1 MALKQGVHTRAI
13 VVLGPME
20 TRPDGEPEW
29 VPVSLRVDFAAM
41 AGALDVDLVDITQEI
56 TAAVP
61 GEYGFKQV
69 HVQFDPDEPDGL
81 QGVLSLLIEAS
92 TEPTE
97 VEVYFT
103 EQIPFLSPTEPLG
116 EMSFDDGY
124 FDDDEQT
131 HHQFTVQTG
140 PLAVVHREDH
150 CAGLPRIIRLQ
161 DNATELI
168 NDSEGVGNCILND
181 SVQADTGAFLSTSP
195 STLFEVQEG
204 DLCTTV
210 RVGGDYTDAAGDTP
224 PSNPQATYEFRYF
237 AGSPIVH
244 VSAVVSQDHP
254 APWDATYFLWL
265 NLRDPAT
272 QLFDRWQIG
281 TFPDAPD
288 EEPYEEYQL
297 NTDPEQTSP
306 VHSWPTLWGA
316 LVNSGNDDY
325 VAYLGGG
332 QARLYDYA
340 EPYEGITYYLRGQ
353 RERWTTSERRF
364 DGALWLGRNPEGS
377 GNLGAEVIHRAANQF
392 RAVLY
397 AYITVEP
404 LEERLEELRTDIQD
418 LPEDGRRGRFLWCL
432 DRIERLGRHEGMLTE
447 AIDLADQL
455 RWALDWHMAQVDP
468 QDVFDWFTS
477 TDGLRLVGNDQ
488 IGLGF
493 DLRSNGIS
501 LVSAF
506 DLVAGREL
514 LDGAPQTM
522 WDAEAL
528 ANGEHMALVSG
539 DGWDDLDWA
548 IYPHEDTGEPVVS
561 LAWNTPTSS
570 NLAWLS
576 AEMVI
581 FFEGPLTR
589 WRLSVANSSDRAAL
603 RQVCFPRA
611 WSGRIG
617 DDEEAGRLAIP
628 RRSGELI
635 EAPVANPV
643 YEHTPTHEQ
652 YQALYPSYR
661 GNMQFMAHYNDGAG
675 LYLATHDP
683 LASMKEIVARHGQ
696 APGGRRDG
704 VFLSYRWPV
713 ENMSD
718 TGNIFEMDREVP
730 DPNDPAAG
738 NVDIEARAVLGAF
751 RGDWYD
757 AAQIYR
763 TWAETAPWWPESDE
777 NGRLDTPEWMTDIAF
792 WIVAGSSDVFECM
805 EMGMDPQW
813 WIAER
818 DRVIGLANQ
827 LRALEPDAPVAVH
840 WYWWSEE
847 PLFDCMPEDF
857 FEAKA
862 DFVDQVIT
870 PMRTEGILFMPYLN
884 GRLWDVNLPRY
895 TSEERWRDGSLPE
908 GGEPGN
914 EADHLSESYSRQPR
928 DEGCN
933 PIYDLGV
940 GGFGLMVDEYKVMCS
955 VVERWA
961 EEVVSIAKLA
971 ASSLPPYGLGA
982 DAVYLDQVASAEP
995 VPCFDENHGHPL
1007 GGGHWWSIDGYWKML
1022 RDLRASPDV
1031 SQDQVM
1037 LTSESANEAY
1047 VHLFHGMLPWKWTY
1061 ENQVPLFP
1069 AVYGGR
1075 VILFGR
1081 TYADGSEPAGMIMKA
1096 GQALVFGEQIGWIPT
1111 LKYDVTAWPG
1121 SPWISSAGWQITGP
1135 FFWRVARL
1143 RYHFRDYFR
1152 LGRLARPPILQWPPD
1167 SGPEQVTA
1175 YWGGWGGDVTTDVIL
1190 SGAWQR
1196 PDGDLLL
1203 LLAHVSDQHGPQT
1216 CELAFDGAVYGFD
1229 EDAWLVVTQ
1238 HDEDGP
1244 LATEDTVVVQSPFR
1258 LELTL
1263 GQLAVRAIEIRETH
1277 APFDQIGA
1285 AVLGHGEPELYDSF
1299 PTEQTP
1305 EDEDEEATSGGGSTS
1320 SAEEDQTTSA
1330 GGGTSSAEATDAASS
1345 GDRQTFGAEGFGTDD
1360 HFEGVDREGW
1370 HRKGAEDAADQD
1382 SSQAADEEEL
1392 REFGVRDPLAW
1403 DSIHGAER
1411 EDLYGSGVRDL
1422 SPSDGSQG
1430 EEFRRTHT
1438 TETRPQKSRKSTR
1451 RRGR

>member
-210 RVGGDYTDAAGDTP
+210 RVGGEYTKNDAGDTP
-224 PSNPQATYEFRYF
+224 PSNPRATYEFRYF

-244 VSAVVSQDHP
+244 VSAALTQDHP

-265 NLRDPAT
+265 NLRDENGE
-272 QLFDRWQIG
+272 LFDRWQIG
-281 TFPDAPD
+281 LSETPDVGIPGIP
-288 EEPYEEYQL
+288 PYEEHEL
-297 NTDPEQTSP
+297 DVDPQQTAP

-316 LVNSGNDDY
+316 LVNSDNDDY

-340 EPYEGITYYLRGQ
+340 EPDDGITYFLRGQ
-353 RERWTTSERRF
+353 RERWAATERRF

-377 GNLGAEVIHRAANQF
+377 GGLGAAVIHRAANQF

-397 AYITVEP
+397 AYVTVEP
-404 LEERLEELRTDIQD
+404 LEERFEELRTDIQD
-418 LPEDGRRGRFLWCL
+418 LPEGGRRGRFLWCL
-432 DRIERLGRHEGMLTE
+432 DRIERLGRHEGDLTQ

-468 QDVFDWFTS
+468 QDVFDWFTA
-477 TDGLRLVGNDQ
+477 TEGLRLVGNDQ

-493 DLRSNGIS
+493 DLRAAGIA

-506 DLVAGREL
+506 DLITGREL

-522 WDAEAL
+522 WDVEVL
-528 ANGEHMALVSG
+528 ADGVAALVSG
-539 DGWDDLDWA
+539 GGWEELQWGFYDNQ
-548 IYPHEDTGEPVVS
+548 DTGEPEVA
-561 LAWNTPTSS
+561 LR
-570 NLAWLS
+570 WLEPS
-576 AEMVI
+576 RDALEGIVAEMVI
-581 FFEGPLTR
+581 AFEGPLTR
-589 WRLSVANSSDRAAL
+589 WRLKVNAEGSQAAL

-617 DDEEAGRLAIP
+617 DDEKEGRLAIP

-652 YQALYPSYR
+652 YQALNPSYR

-738 NVDIEARAVLGAF
+738 NVDIEARAVMGAF
-751 RGDWYD
+751 QGNWYD

-818 DRVIGLANQ
+818 DRVFDLVTQ

-847 PLFDCMPEDF
+847 PLFDCMPEKF
-857 FEAKA
+857 FEAKEN
-862 DFVDQVIT
+862 F
-870 PMRTEGILFMPYLN
+870 RTEVIDQLRAQNILFMPYLN
-884 GRLWDVNLPRY
+884 GRLWDVDLPRY
-895 TSEERWRDGSLPE
+895 ASEERWRDASLPE
-908 GGEPGN
+908 GGDPDDDQIRE
-914 EADHLSESYSRQPR
+914 SESYRHFPR
-928 DEGCN
+928 KGDTCQVVTEQQE
-933 PIYDLGV
+933 
-940 GGFGLMVDEYKVMCS
+940 DEYKVMCS

-961 EEVVSIAKLA
+961 DEVLEFTRLA
-971 ASSLPPYGLGA
+971 ASTTADGLGA
-982 DAVYLDQVASAEP
+982 DGIYLDQVASAEP
-995 VPCFDENHGHPL
+995 VPCFDPDHGHPF
-1007 GGGHWWSIDGYWKML
+1007 GGGHWWTIDGYWKML
-1022 RDLRASPDV
+1022 RGLRASQEVD
-1031 SQDQVM
+1031 QDQVM
-1037 LTSESANEAY
+1037 LASESANEAY

-1061 ENQVPLFP
+1061 GNQVPLFP
-1069 AVYGGR
+1069 AVYGGK

-1081 TYADGSEPAGMIMKA
+1081 TYADGSEPAGMVMKA
-1096 GQALVFGEQIGWIPT
+1096 GQALIFGEQIGWIPT
-1111 LKYDVTAWPG
+1111 LKYDAMDWPDN
-1121 SPWISSAGWQITGP
+1121 SNWITEDGWQTVGP

-1143 RYHFRDYFR
+1143 RYHFREYFR
-1152 LGRLARPPILQWPPD
+1152 LGRLARPPVMHWPLV
-1167 SGPEQVTA
+1167 SGPPRTTA

-1196 PDGDLLL
+1196 PDGDLML
-1203 LLAHVSDQHGPQT
+1203 LLAHVSDVHGPQT
-1216 CELAFDGAVYGFD
+1216 CELAFDGTVYGFG

-1244 LATEDTVVVQSPFR
+1244 LATEDTIVVQSPFQ

-1263 GQLAVRAIEIRETH
+1263 DQLAVRAIEIRETH

-1370 HRKGAEDAADQD
+1370 HRKDAEDAADQD

-1422 SPSDGSQG
+1422 SQSDGSRG
-1430 EEFRRTHT
+1430 EEIRRTHT
-1438 TETRPQKSRKSTR
+1438 TERRPQKSRTSTR